1 MFTAY
6 YIKNKQAEQM
16 IVSIL
21 SPKGG
26 CGKSTTALTLATVFA
41 NNPELSVAIVDA
53 DPRQSIARVWY
64 GKRQEDGLPE
74 PAFTVISDSSDDSI
88 LDTLEAAN
96 EAHDLVFVDL
106 EGVAGL
112 MASYAASASDL
123 CIVPMRPSALDGDAA
138 GSALKMIRDAG
149 RAARRDVPARILI
162 TQTDAA
168 IVTTSH
174 REVLAELDAAGI
186 SRLQTELLRRAPFER
201 VMAEGKT
208 LFELTPSKSVA
219 GAISN
224 TARLGQEM
232 ADILEAE

>member
-1 MFTAY
+1 
-6 YIKNKQAEQM
+6 M

-41 NNPELSVAIVDA
+41 NNPDLSVAIVDA

-64 GKRQEDGLPE
+64 GKRQAEGLPE
-74 PAFTVISDSSDDSI
+74 PTFTVISDSSDDSI
-88 LDTLEAAN
+88 LDTLEEAGA
-96 EAHDLVFVDL
+96 AHDLVFVDL

-123 CIVPMRPSALDGDAA
+123 CIIPMRPSALDGDAA

-149 RAARRDVPARILI
+149 RAARREVPARILI

-168 IVTTSH
+168 IMTTSH
-174 REVLAELDAAGI
+174 KELLAELDGAGVA
-186 SRLQTELLRRAPFER
+186 RLQTELLRRAPFER

-219 GAISN
+219 AAISN

>member
-1 MFTAY
+1 
-6 YIKNKQAEQM
+6 M

-64 GKRQEDGLPE
+64 GKRQEEALPE
-74 PAFTVISDSSDDSI
+74 PTFTVISDSSDDSI
-88 LDTLEAAN
+88 LDTLEAAGA
-96 EAHDLVFVDL
+96 AHDLIFVDL

-123 CIVPMRPSALDGDAA
+123 CVVPMRPSALDGDAA

-149 RAARRDVPARILI
+149 RAARRNVPARILI

-168 IVTTSH
+168 IITTSH
-174 REVLAELDAAGI
+174 KELLAELDAAGVA
-186 SRLQTELLRRAPFER
+186 RLQTELLRRAPFER

-208 LFELTPSKSVA
+208 LFELAASKSVA
-219 GAISN
+219 SAISN

>member
-1 MFTAY
+1 
-6 YIKNKQAEQM
+6 M

-26 CGKSTTALTLATVFA
+26 CGKSTSALTLASVFS
-41 NNPELSVAIVDA
+41 NNPDLSIAIVDA
-53 DPRQSIARVWY
+53 DPRQSIARVWLN
-64 GKRQEDGLPE
+64 KRQEEGLGDP
-74 PAFTVISDSSDDSI
+74 PFAVISDPSDDTI
-88 LDTLEAAN
+88 LDTLETVSQD
-96 EAHDLVFVDL
+96 HDLTFVDL

-149 RAARRDVPARILI
+149 RAARRSVPARILI

-174 REVLAELDAAGI
+174 RELLAELDGAGVE
-186 SRLQTELLRRAPFER
+186 RLQTELLRRAPFER
-201 VMAEGKT
+201 VMAEGRT
-208 LFELTPSKSVA
+208 LFELATNKSVA
-219 GAISN
+219 SAISN
-224 TARLGQEM
+224 TARLGQEL
-232 ADILEAE
+232 ADILEGQE

>member
-1 MFTAY
+1 
-6 YIKNKQAEQM
+6 M

-64 GKRQEDGLPE
+64 GKRREEGMPD

-88 LDTLEAAN
+88 LDTLETAGA
-96 EAHDLVFVDL
+96 EHDLIFVDL

-123 CIVPMRPSALDGDAA
+123 CVVPMRPSALDGDAA

-149 RAARRDVPARILI
+149 RAARRNVSARILI

-168 IVTTSH
+168 IMTTSH
-174 REVLAELDAAGI
+174 KELLAELDGAGVA
-186 SRLQTELLRRAPFER
+186 RLQTELLRRAPFER

-208 LFELTPSKSVA
+208 LFELAASKSVA
-219 GAISN
+219 SAISN

-232 ADILEAE
+232 ADILEAD

>member
-1 MFTAY
+1 
-6 YIKNKQAEQM
+6 M

-64 GKRQEDGLPE
+64 GKRKEDGLADPT
-74 PAFTVISDSSDDSI
+74 FTVISDSSDDSI
-88 LDTLEAAN
+88 LDTLEAAGQ
-96 EAHDLVFVDL
+96 AHDLIFVDL

-138 GSALKMIRDAG
+138 GAALKMIRDAG
-149 RAARRDVPARILI
+149 RAARRNVPARILI

-168 IVTTSH
+168 IITTSH
-174 REVLAELDAAGI
+174 RELLAELDAAGVA
-186 SRLQTELLRRAPFER
+186 RLQTELLRRAPFER

-208 LFELTPSKSVA
+208 LFELASSKSVA
-219 GAISN
+219 SAISN